1 MRILGINCLNH
12 DAAMAV
18 VDGQDILWAAH
29 AERYSKIKGHEGLRK
44 DELTGAIINVD
55 RSAWQAARERA
66 KAAQKSRDEI
76 RDQARQINNLKC
88 EMHEIKSMLQTL
100 LDR

>member
-1 MRILGINCLNH
+1 MEERLSRIEGH
-12 DAAMAV
+12 D
-18 VDGQDILWAAH
+18 
-29 AERYSKIKGHEGLRK
+29 GLRK
-44 DELTGAIINVD
+44 DESTGAIINVD
-55 RSAWQAARERA
+55 RNAWQAAKDRP

>member
-1 MRILGINCLNH
+1 MEERLSRIEGH
-12 DAAMAV
+12 D
-18 VDGQDILWAAH
+18 
-29 AERYSKIKGHEGLRK
+29 GLRK
-44 DELTGAIINVD
+44 DESTGAIINVD

-88 EMHEIKSMLQTL
+88 EMHEIKDMLQTL

>member
-1 MRILGINCLNH
+1 MEERLSRIEGH
-12 DAAMAV
+12 D
-18 VDGQDILWAAH
+18 
-29 AERYSKIKGHEGLRK
+29 GLRK
-44 DELTGAIINVD
+44 DESTGAIINVD
-55 RSAWQAARERA
+55 RSAWQAARDRA
-66 KAAQKSRDEI
+66 KSAQKSRDEI

>member
-1 MRILGINCLNH
+1 MEERLSRIEGH
-12 DAAMAV
+12 D
-18 VDGQDILWAAH
+18 
-29 AERYSKIKGHEGLRK
+29 GLRK
-44 DELTGAIINVD
+44 DESTGAFINVD

-66 KAAQKSRDEI
+66 NAAQKSRDEI

>member
-1 MRILGINCLNH
+1 ME
-12 DAAMAV
+12 
-18 VDGQDILWAAH
+18 
-29 AERYSKIKGHEGLRK
+29 ERYSKIKGHEGLRK
-44 DELTGAIINVD
+44 DGLTGAIVNVD

>member
-1 MRILGINCLNH
+1 ME
-12 DAAMAV
+12 
-18 VDGQDILWAAH
+18 
-29 AERYSKIKGHEGLRK
+29 ERYSKIKGHEGLRI
-44 DELTGAIINVD
+44 DELTGAIVNVD

>member
-1 MRILGINCLNH
+1 MEERFSRIEGH
-12 DAAMAV
+12 D
-18 VDGQDILWAAH
+18 
-29 AERYSKIKGHEGLRK
+29 GLRK
-44 DELTGAIINVD
+44 DEFTGAIINVD
-55 RSAWQAARERA
+55 RSAWQAAKDRA

>member
-1 MRILGINCLNH
+1 MEERLSRIEGH
-12 DAAMAV
+12 D
-18 VDGQDILWAAH
+18 
-29 AERYSKIKGHEGLRK
+29 GLRK
-44 DELTGAIINVD
+44 DESTGAIINVD
-55 RSAWQAARERA
+55 RSAWQAARDRA
-66 KAAQKSRDEI
+66 KAAQKSRDEL

>member
-1 MRILGINCLNH
+1 MEERFLARIE
-12 DAAMAV
+12 DE
-18 VDGQDILWAAH
+18 DD
-29 AERYSKIKGHEGLRK
+29 LRR
-44 DELTGAIINVD
+44 ESTSGAIVNID
-55 RSAWQAARERA
+55 RNAWQDAKDRAR
-66 KAAQKSRDEI
+66 AAQRSRDEI

>member
-1 MRILGINCLNH
+1 MEDRFLASIEVEDSLRSESSSGGI
-12 DAAMAV
+12 V
-18 VDGQDILWAAH
+18 
-29 AERYSKIKGHEGLRK
+29 
-44 DELTGAIINVD
+44 NVD

-88 EMHEIKSMLQTL
+88 EMHEIKDMLQTL

>member
-1 MRILGINCLNH
+1 MEERLSRIEGH
-12 DAAMAV
+12 D
-18 VDGQDILWAAH
+18 W
-29 AERYSKIKGHEGLRK
+29 LRK
-44 DELTGAIINVD
+44 DESTGAIINVD
-55 RSAWQAARERA
+55 RNAWQAAKDRA

>member
-1 MRILGINCLNH
+1 MEERFLARIEDEDSLRRESSSGGI
-12 DAAMAV
+12 V
-18 VDGQDILWAAH
+18 
-29 AERYSKIKGHEGLRK
+29 
-44 DELTGAIINVD
+44 NVD

-66 KAAQKSRDEI
+66 NAAQKSRDEI

-88 EMHEIKSMLQTL
+88 EMHEIKNMLQTL

>member
-1 MRILGINCLNH
+1 ME
-12 DAAMAV
+12 
-18 VDGQDILWAAH
+18 
-29 AERYSKIKGHEGLRK
+29 ERYSKIKGHEGLRK
-44 DELTGAIINVD
+44 DELTGAIVNVD

-88 EMHEIKSMLQTL
+88 EMHEIKSLLQQL
-100 LDR
+100 VSKQ

>member
-1 MRILGINCLNH
+1 MEERLSRIEGH
-12 DAAMAV
+12 D
-18 VDGQDILWAAH
+18 
-29 AERYSKIKGHEGLRK
+29 GLRK
-44 DELTGAIINVD
+44 DESTGAIVNVD
-55 RSAWQAARERA
+55 RSAWQAARDRA

>member
-1 MRILGINCLNH
+1 MEERLSRIEGH
-12 DAAMAV
+12 D
-18 VDGQDILWAAH
+18 
-29 AERYSKIKGHEGLRK
+29 GLRK
-44 DELTGAIINVD
+44 DESTGAIINVD
-55 RSAWQAARERA
+55 RNAWQAAKDRA

-88 EMHEIKSMLQTL
+88 EMHEIKNMLQTL

>member
-1 MRILGINCLNH
+1 MKHNIE
-12 DAAMAV
+12 
-18 VDGQDILWAAH
+18 
-29 AERYSKIKGHEGLRK
+29 ERYSKIKVHEGLRK
-44 DELTGAIINVD
+44 DELTGAIINDD

>member
-1 MRILGINCLNH
+1 ME
-12 DAAMAV
+12 
-18 VDGQDILWAAH
+18 
-29 AERYSKIKGHEGLRK
+29 ERYSKIKGHEDLRK

-55 RSAWQAARERA
+55 RNAWQAAKDRA

>member
-1 MRILGINCLNH
+1 ME
-12 DAAMAV
+12 
-18 VDGQDILWAAH
+18 
-29 AERYSKIKGHEGLRK
+29 ERYSKIKGDEDLRK

>member
-1 MRILGINCLNH
+1 MEERLSRIEGH
-12 DAAMAV
+12 D
-18 VDGQDILWAAH
+18 
-29 AERYSKIKGHEGLRK
+29 GLRK
-44 DELTGAIINVD
+44 DESTGAIINVD
-55 RSAWQAARERA
+55 RSAWQAAKDRA

>member
-1 MRILGINCLNH
+1 MEERLSRIEGN
-12 DAAMAV
+12 D
-18 VDGQDILWAAH
+18 
-29 AERYSKIKGHEGLRK
+29 GLRK
-44 DELTGAIINVD
+44 DEATGAIINVD
-55 RSAWQAARERA
+55 RNAWQAAKDRA

>member
-1 MRILGINCLNH
+1 MEERLSRIEGH
-12 DAAMAV
+12 D
-18 VDGQDILWAAH
+18 
-29 AERYSKIKGHEGLRK
+29 GLRK
-44 DELTGAIINVD
+44 DESTGAIINVD
-55 RSAWQAARERA
+55 RNAWQAAKDRA

-88 EMHEIKSMLQTL
+88 EMHEIKDMLQTL

>member
-1 MRILGINCLNH
+1 ME
-12 DAAMAV
+12 
-18 VDGQDILWAAH
+18 
-29 AERYSKIKGHEGLRK
+29 ERYSKIKGLEGLRK
-44 DELTGAIINVD
+44 DEITGAIVNVD

>member
-1 MRILGINCLNH
+1 MEERLSRIEGH
-12 DAAMAV
+12 D
-18 VDGQDILWAAH
+18 
-29 AERYSKIKGHEGLRK
+29 GLRK
-44 DELTGAIINVD
+44 DESTGAIINVD
-55 RSAWQAARERA
+55 RNAWQAAKDRA
-66 KAAQKSRDEI
+66 KAAQKSRYEI

>member
-1 MRILGINCLNH
+1 MEERLSRIEGH
-12 DAAMAV
+12 D
-18 VDGQDILWAAH
+18 
-29 AERYSKIKGHEGLRK
+29 GLRK
-44 DELTGAIINVD
+44 DESTGAIINVD
-55 RSAWQAARERA
+55 RSAWQAAKERA

>member
-1 MRILGINCLNH
+1 ME
-12 DAAMAV
+12 
-18 VDGQDILWAAH
+18 
-29 AERYSKIKGHEGLRK
+29 ERYSKIKGHEGLRK

-55 RSAWQAARERA
+55 RNAWQAAKDRA

-76 RDQARQINNLKC
+76 RAQARQINNLKC

>member
-1 MRILGINCLNH
+1 MEERLSRIEGH
-12 DAAMAV
+12 D
-18 VDGQDILWAAH
+18 
-29 AERYSKIKGHEGLRK
+29 GLRK
-44 DELTGAIINVD
+44 DESTGAIINVD
-55 RSAWQAARERA
+55 RSAWRAARERA

-76 RDQARQINNLKC
+76 RAQARQINNLKC

>member
-1 MRILGINCLNH
+1 ME
-12 DAAMAV
+12 
-18 VDGQDILWAAH
+18 
-29 AERYSKIKGHEGLRK
+29 ERYSKIKGHEDLRK

-55 RSAWQAARERA
+55 RSAWRAARERA
-66 KAAQKSRDEI
+66 NAAQKSRDEI

-88 EMHEIKSMLQTL
+88 EIHEIKSMLQTL